1 MGHREHCSHPKP
13 AFDQRADRF
22 TSSRACGEDVVDK
35 QHLSRGN
42 HPACP
47 GPTDSPGDVPLT
59 GGTGQSHR
67 ITNGPPDTEGR
78 GNGEFRLLSGGGDRD
93 PRDRISPRRRAA
105 DHRVG
110 AGTTVAGR
118 ASTPQSTSRWMP
130 RANAGPA
137 DRPGRRAHALS
148 VQRSSDGAGR
158 RRDQGE
164 HRNARV
170 RSGQHHVRL
179 IGPYLQRRS
188 AGRTPSG
195 RAFAAAPAFQRKS
208 KIKHPCGGRRVRQT
222 APLVTRGNTC
232 THGGSTALAP
242 VSSQAI
248 LVDDSCGWSGRSVHA
263 FASLIAAGSAIAAE
277 TAEAAAGSTDGAEAS
292 RRPRRRRRRRLGRYR
307 YRRFRRSRRP
317 LVLRWKGAR
326 FAARTAITATAGA
339 VAAVAAVSGQCGCN
353 VGAAV
358 GVGIEPIPP
367 SPPRAG
373 SESCPPVRR
382 CHRRR

>member
-93 PRDRISPRRRAA
+93 PRDRISPTPTGRRPPGRGRHHGRRKSQHAPVHQSVDA
-105 DHRVG
+105 QGQRPGQRTDQVG
-110 AGTTVAGR
+110 APTLFQCNDRLTARAGVGT
-118 ASTPQSTSRWMP
+118 
-130 RANAGPA
+130 
-137 DRPGRRAHALS
+137 
-148 VQRSSDGAGR
+148 
-158 RRDQGE
+158 QGE

-208 KIKHPCGGRRVRQT
+208 KIKHPC
-222 APLVTRGNTC
+222 
-232 THGGSTALAP
+232 
-242 VSSQAI
+242 
-248 LVDDSCGWSGRSVHA
+248 SV
-263 FASLIAAGSAIAAE
+263 AAGS
-277 TAEAAAGSTDGAEAS
+277 D
-292 RRPRRRRRRRLGRYR
+292 RPRR
-307 YRRFRRSRRP
+307 
-317 LVLRWKGAR
+317 W
-326 FAARTAITATAGA
+326 
-339 VAAVAAVSGQCGCN
+339 
-353 VGAAV
+353 
-358 GVGIEPIPP
+358 
-367 SPPRAG
+367 
-373 SESCPPVRR
+373 
-382 CHRRR
+382 